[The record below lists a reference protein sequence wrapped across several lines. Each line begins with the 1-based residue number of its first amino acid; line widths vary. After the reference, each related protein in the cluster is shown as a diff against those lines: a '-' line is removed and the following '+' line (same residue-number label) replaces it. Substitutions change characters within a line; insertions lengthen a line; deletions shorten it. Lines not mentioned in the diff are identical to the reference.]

1 MDLESFNIYAQF
13 LSDLSDCF
21 APFLH
26 SERWFAGAV
35 IFAILLWLTH
45 NRGLLS
51 LVVDRLFLR
60 MNITMAFFFSLLT
73 ILFLLGCIHVTDSF
87 LEHCHGIYYQ
97 YRDPVKRH
105 NDEQQKKKDEHTKK
119 GLISYFLGQQQE
131 APASATSSPPPG
143 KPGRQTFCHCSIYRQ
158 CLIGNM
164 EQNVIY
170 FIIPTAKEAKGK
182 GTPPET
188 TSSAAKENVTSTT
201 IRESVISTT
210 TRESVITTTETG
222 SKTTLTQQGGAPASE
237 NHPSAAKPESKTSAT
252 GQDGAPPAAP
262 KGHNATLKSEGKNE
276 SSTVTTAPKGDS
288 GATKPEGKNDVTG
301 QGGNTTSAAEDK
313 NNAAKLGGR
322 IFIMKGDSRNWFS
335 PCPFACLMQP
345 DTAGKKNSPEH
356 PQKETSDKTPQP
368 REAAEVRDDGQKPG
382 KWNLNLVRHFLYIIT
397 PSSTLSQEKF
407 GTVKFFIQVGVVYLG
422 YLVLA
427 GLVVS
432 FLLYLL
438 RNKLMDLERGVK
450 RDYGYLTD
458 HIVIIGSRDYLWKL
472 IEHIEN
478 NQEEK
483 PLQEWVPKNLRASWR
498 DWRDRM
504 QRFWDRLLDNETL
517 SLFSQRKSILI
528 LTSRPAKDVRDE
540 LYMHLP
546 RHLVRRTILTHGSC
560 SDERVLRQLNI
571 PKCRALYVIG
581 EVLDE
586 SMDSMNLE
594 CIRTISR
601 QVLPQPRRLTSS
613 DKDTAPER
621 KIPCHVYFE
630 RTATYALLQ
639 RGAFEPFRNLIFIPY
654 CFHKNWIEKILCVS
668 DPYLPAQQSTDDD
681 EVHYLPLDREP
692 ITADSSKY
700 VHLIVIGG
708 SRMGL
713 AMATEAAHLL
723 HFPNFVSRKIKS
735 RITLISSQIDER
747 MLTLQNEVKPFF
759 DYVEWEYKDLS
770 GLSAPSGASQ
780 HLGNIIF
787 RPEKDYIDQKWT
799 FLKGDAHSARL
810 QALMKEYASDP
821 NALVTVAVCIANDR
835 DASRIALNLPREFYK
850 PGQEVPI
857 LVRQEAGAGLMHAL
871 HNTKTHNY
879 DKVLPFG
886 MRLDEFDLVQKNSD
900 RRAMI
905 SWIVYRN
912 TQRMHQDKR
921 PCDDFTT
928 FRERDKVESD
938 VSDFFDVGTNQKMK
952 WDDLSMRFK
961 FANRY
966 RAYLLWSYLRSL
978 GKVDFKARNQTEL
991 DEDLRYLR
999 DILLSN
1005 GELMGEVEHNRWNV
1019 EQLLLGKL
1027 PRPDNNTG
1035 GSDDIR
1041 DIDPYGKL
1049 KPINQWCRVNIM
1061 LFLYLQVK
1069 YYFEAK
1075 LRLKQR
1081 EEAAKQ
1087 D

>member
-1 MDLESFNIYAQF
+1 MDLENFNIYLQF
-13 LSDLSDCF
+13 FSDLSDLF

-26 SERWFAGAV
+26 SERLVVGAV
-35 IFAILLWLTH
+35 ILAILLWLIH
-45 NRGLLS
+45 NRGLLF

-60 MNITMAFFFSLLT
+60 MNILMAFVFSFLT
-73 ILFLLGCIHVTDSF
+73 IILLLGCIEVTDDF
-87 LEHCHGIYYQ
+87 LEHCHKVYYQ
-97 YRDPVKRH
+97 YSNSAKQH
-105 NDEQQKKKDEHTKK
+105 NDKQRGKKAKPLNGAKEQR
-119 GLISYFLGQQQE
+119 S
-131 APASATSSPPPG
+131 AAATSAP
-143 KPGRQTFCHCSIYRQ
+143 
-158 CLIGNM
+158 
-164 EQNVIY
+164 ED
-170 FIIPTAKEAKGK
+170 TASTADSEDKNH
-182 GTPPET
+182 TPE
-188 TSSAAKENVTSTT
+188 
-201 IRESVISTT
+201 
-210 TRESVITTTETG
+210 
-222 SKTTLTQQGGAPASE
+222 QGGDS
-237 NHPSAAKPESKTSAT
+237 TSAT
-252 GQDGAPPAAP
+252 
-262 KGHNATLKSEGKNE
+262 KN
-276 SSTVTTAPKGDS
+276 TAPTEASKDENHASEQGGDS
-288 GATKPEGKNDVTG
+288 TSATKNTAPTEASNDG
-301 QGGNTTSAAEDK
+301 NRASEQGGDATSAPQHTAPTEASEDE
-313 NNAAKLGGR
+313 NHTSEQGG
-322 IFIMKGDSRNWFS
+322 S
-335 PCPFACLMQP
+335 A
-345 DTAGKKNSPEH
+345 TTE
-356 PQKETSDKTPQP
+356 PQP
-368 REAAEVRDDGQKPG
+368 EKSAGVEDGGQEPG

-397 PSSTLSQEKF
+397 PGSTLSQERISNPKF
-407 GTVKFFIQVGVVYLG
+407 IIQVIVVYLG

-438 RNKLMDLERGVK
+438 RNKLQDLERGIK

-458 HIVIIGSRDYLWKL
+458 HVVIIGSRDYLWKL

-483 PLQEWVPKNLRASWR
+483 PIPEWVPKSLRASWR
-498 DWRDRM
+498 DWRDKM
-504 QRFWDRLLDNETL
+504 QRFWDRILDNETL

-540 LYMHLP
+540 LDMHLP
-546 RHLVRRTILTHGSC
+546 RNLVRRTILTHGSC
-560 SDERVLRQLNI
+560 TDERVLRQLNI

-601 QVLPQPRRLTSS
+601 QVLPQPRHLTSS
-613 DKDTAPER
+613 DKDVAEER

-668 DPYLPAQQSTDDD
+668 DPYLPSQPSDDD
-681 EVHYLPLDREP
+681 DGVRYLPLDREP
-692 ITADSSKY
+692 ITEDSSRY

-713 AMATEAAHLL
+713 ALATEAAHLL

-735 RITLISSQIDER
+735 RITLIGSQIDEK
-747 MLTLQNEVKPFF
+747 MLSLQNEVKPFF
-759 DYVEWEYKDLS
+759 DYVEWEYMDLS
-770 GLSAPSGASQ
+770 GLAAPGGSSQ
-780 HLGNIIF
+780 SVGHIVF

-799 FLKGDAHSARL
+799 FIKGDAHSARL
-810 QALMKEYASDP
+810 QTLMKEYASDP

-850 PGQEVPI
+850 PGQEIPI

-912 TQRMHQDKR
+912 TQRMHQEMR

-952 WDDLSMRFK
+952 WNDLSMRFK

-966 RAYLLWSYLRSL
+966 RAYLLWSYLRSV
-978 GKVDFKARNQTEL
+978 GKVDFKARNQAEL

-999 DILLSN
+999 DILLSH

-1027 PRPDNNTG
+1027 PRPDDTTG
-1035 GSDDIR
+1035 SADDIR
-1041 DIDPYGKL
+1041 DIDPYRNL
-1049 KPINQWCRVNIM
+1049 KPINRWCRVNIM

-1075 LRLKQR
+1075 LRRKQR

>member
-1 MDLESFNIYAQF
+1 MDLENFNIYAQF
-13 LSDLSDCF
+13 LSDLSALF

-60 MNITMAFFFSLLT
+60 MNITMAFGFSFLT
-73 ILFLLGCIHVTDSF
+73 IVFLLGCIEITDNF
-87 LEHCHGIYYQ
+87 LEHCHKVYYQ
-97 YRDPVKRH
+97 YSDSVSHH
-105 NDEQQKKKDEHTKK
+105 NDKQREKKASPADSPREQGST
-119 GLISYFLGQQQE
+119 
-131 APASATSSPPPG
+131 ATTPASGDTASAEKLRDENGTTEQNGDAAPEPQPG
-143 KPGRQTFCHCSIYRQ
+143 KS
-158 CLIGNM
+158 
-164 EQNVIY
+164 
-170 FIIPTAKEAKGK
+170 
-182 GTPPET
+182 
-188 TSSAAKENVTSTT
+188 
-201 IRESVISTT
+201 
-210 TRESVITTTETG
+210 
-222 SKTTLTQQGGAPASE
+222 
-237 NHPSAAKPESKTSAT
+237 
-252 GQDGAPPAAP
+252 
-262 KGHNATLKSEGKNE
+262 
-276 SSTVTTAPKGDS
+276 
-288 GATKPEGKNDVTG
+288 
-301 QGGNTTSAAEDK
+301 
-313 NNAAKLGGR
+313 
-322 IFIMKGDSRNWFS
+322 
-335 PCPFACLMQP
+335 
-345 DTAGKKNSPEH
+345 
-356 PQKETSDKTPQP
+356 
-368 REAAEVRDDGQKPG
+368 AEVKDDGQKPD

-397 PSSTLSQEKF
+397 PSSTVSEEQF
-407 GTVKFFIQVGVVYLG
+407 GTPKFIIQVFVVYLG

-438 RNKLMDLERGVK
+438 RNKLLDLERGIK
-450 RDYGYLTD
+450 RDYGYLKD
-458 HIVIIGSRDYLWKL
+458 HVVIIGSRDYLWKL

-540 LYMHLP
+540 LAMHLP
-546 RHLVRRTILTHGSC
+546 RPLVRRTILTHGSC
-560 SDERVLRQLNI
+560 TDERVLRQLNI
-571 PKCRALYVIG
+571 PNCRALYVIG

-613 DKDTAPER
+613 DKDVAPER

-630 RTATYALLQ
+630 RTTTYALLQ
-639 RGAFEPFRNLIFIPY
+639 RGAFEPFRNLIFVPY

-668 DPYLPAQQSTDDD
+668 DPYLPAQRTDDD

-735 RITLISSQIDER
+735 RITLIGSQIDEK

-780 HLGNIIF
+780 HLGNIVF

-850 PGQEVPI
+850 PGQEIPI

-912 TQRMHQDKR
+912 TQRMHQEKR

-938 VSDFFDVGTNQKMK
+938 VSEFFDVGTNQKMK

-1005 GELMGEVEHNRWNV
+1005 GGLMGEVEHNRWNV

-1035 GSDDIR
+1035 SSDDIR

>member
-1 MDLESFNIYAQF
+1 MSAMDLENFNIYLQF
-13 LSDLSDCF
+13 FSDLSDLF

-26 SERWFAGAV
+26 SERWLVGAV
-35 IFAILLWLTH
+35 ILVILLWLVH
-45 NRGLLS
+45 NRGLLF

-60 MNITMAFFFSLLT
+60 MNILMAFIFSLLT
-73 ILFLLGCIHVTDSF
+73 IILLLGCIEVTDNF
-87 LEHCHGIYYQ
+87 LEHCHKVYYQ
-97 YRDPVKRH
+97 YSDSVKQH
-105 NDEQQKKKDEHTKK
+105 NDKQREKKA
-119 GLISYFLGQQQE
+119 SPFFLFSQRQE
-131 APASATSSPPPG
+131 APTPSTSSPPQG
-143 KPGRQTFCHCSIYRQ
+143 KTEPQIGCICSVYRPY
-158 CLIGNM
+158 LIGNT

-170 FIIPTAKEAKGK
+170 FIIPKAEAAEGK
-182 GTPPET
+182 NPLSGKRST
-188 TSSAAKENVTSTT
+188 TSRESVTSTT
-201 IRESVISTT
+201 IRESVTSTT
-210 TRESVITTTETG
+210 TRESITTTTETG
-222 SKTTLTQQGGAPASE
+222 SKATLTQEGDAAASE
-237 NHPSAAKPESKTSAT
+237 NHPSTVKPQGKNDASRQGGAATSAT
-252 GQDGAPPAAP
+252 KDNASTSKPASKATTSGQ
-262 KGHNATLKSEGKNE
+262 
-276 SSTVTTAPKGDS
+276 
-288 GATKPEGKNDVTG
+288 
-301 QGGNTTSAAEDK
+301 GNTTTVTKDDSSAEK
-313 NNAAKLGGR
+313 TKGK
-322 IFIMKGDSRNWFS
+322 IFIMGRCNRNWFS
-335 PCPFACLMQP
+335 PCPCACIMRL
-345 DTAGKKNSPEH
+345 DAAGKKKLLEPSQKKSKSSDKK
-356 PQKETSDKTPQP
+356 PQSKETPKV
-368 REAAEVRDDGQKPG
+368 EDGGQEPG

-397 PSSTLSQEKF
+397 PSSTLSQEEF
-407 GTVKFFIQVGVVYLG
+407 GTPKFIIQVFVVYLG

-438 RNKLMDLERGVK
+438 RNKLQDLERGIK

-483 PLQEWVPKNLRASWR
+483 PIEEWIPKNLRASWR
-498 DWRDRM
+498 DWRDKM
-504 QRFWDRLLDNETL
+504 QRFWDRILDNEML

-540 LYMHLP
+540 LDMHLP
-546 RHLVRRTILTHGSC
+546 RNLVRRTILTHGSC
-560 SDERVLRQLNI
+560 TDERVLRQLNI

-594 CIRTISR
+594 CVRTISR
-601 QVLPQPRRLTSS
+601 QVLPQPRHLTSS
-613 DKDTAPER
+613 DKDVAAER

-668 DPYLPAQQSTDDD
+668 DPYLPSQPSDDD
-681 EVHYLPLDREP
+681 DGVRYLPLDREP
-692 ITADSSKY
+692 ITENSSRY

-713 AMATEAAHLL
+713 ALATEAAHLL

-735 RITLISSQIDER
+735 RITLIGSQLDER

-759 DYVEWEYKDLS
+759 EYVEWEYMDLS
-770 GLSAPSGASQ
+770 GLAAPNGSSPSV
-780 HLGNIIF
+780 GNFVF
-787 RPEKDYIDQKWT
+787 RPEKDYIDQRWT
-799 FLKGDAHSARL
+799 FIKGDAHSARL
-810 QALMKEYASDP
+810 QTLMKEYASDP

-850 PGQEVPI
+850 PGQEIPI

-912 TQRMHQDKR
+912 TQRMHQEMR

-928 FRERDKVESD
+928 FRERDKVEGD

-952 WDDLSMRFK
+952 WNDLSMRFK

-966 RAYLLWSYLRSL
+966 RAYLLWSYLRSV
-978 GKVDFKARNQTEL
+978 GKVDFKARNQAEL

-999 DILLSN
+999 DILLSH

-1027 PRPDNNTG
+1027 PRPDDTTG
-1035 GSDDIR
+1035 SADDIR
-1041 DIDPYGKL
+1041 DIDPYRNL
-1049 KPINQWCRVNIM
+1049 KPINRWCRVNIM

-1069 YYFEAK
+1069 YYFEAR
-1075 LRLKQR
+1075 LRRKQR